1 MNILDF
7 ISSFLSDTQ
16 LIYII
21 FTKSA
26 VPAGIAQLREERE
39 RDQHKRREQKEEPD
53 FQNKNVFV

>member
-16 LIYII
+16 LIYIYKI
-21 FTKSA
+21 SCSCRHSYSSA
-26 VPAGIAQLREERE
+26 TRGEL
-39 RDQHKRREQKEEPD
+39 DQHKRREQKEEPD